1 MVYMHVKNNNR
12 TIVWSGDLNVCIF
25 KQMTLASDPQ
35 AEFFSFR
42 FLNLLVLKV
51 PLTQKL
57 FYQQS
62 KSYCPTNKK
71 KSKKLIQQLF
81 WLFYYYYYFFI
92 IIIIIVIIIII
103 FELPK
108 IPKLASFKFTTEKQG
123 EWGGLAHDIIPEIIH
138 IIQRESSHTAAQE
151 RTTELSSEDVLLLL

>member
-12 TIVWSGDLNVCIF
+12 TIVWSGDLNVSIF

-51 PLTQKL
+51 SLTQKL

-71 KSKKLIQQLF
+71 IEKVNLATIF
-81 WLFYYYYYFFI
+81 
-92 IIIIIVIIIII
+92 VI
-103 FELPK
+103 
-108 IPKLASFKFTTEKQG
+108 
-123 EWGGLAHDIIPEIIH
+123 
-138 IIQRESSHTAAQE
+138 
-151 RTTELSSEDVLLLL
+151 LLLLLFLLLLLLLLFFF

>member
-12 TIVWSGDLNVCIF
+12 TIVWSGDLNVSIF

-35 AEFFSFR
+35 AESIILQFFSFR
-42 FLNLLVLKV
+42 FLNLLVLKA

-71 KSKKLIQQLF
+71 YRKS
-81 WLFYYYYYFFI
+81 
-92 IIIIIVIIIII
+92 
-103 FELPK
+103 
-108 IPKLASFKFTTEKQG
+108 
-123 EWGGLAHDIIPEIIH
+123 
-138 IIQRESSHTAAQE
+138 
-151 RTTELSSEDVLLLL
+151 

>member
-12 TIVWSGDLNVCIF
+12 TIVWSGDLNVSIF

-51 PLTQKL
+51 SLTQKL

-71 KSKKLIQQLF
+71 N
-81 WLFYYYYYFFI
+81 
-92 IIIIIVIIIII
+92 
-103 FELPK
+103 
-108 IPKLASFKFTTEKQG
+108 
-123 EWGGLAHDIIPEIIH
+123 
-138 IIQRESSHTAAQE
+138 
-151 RTTELSSEDVLLLL
+151 RTD

>member
-12 TIVWSGDLNVCIF
+12 TIVWSGDLNVSIF

-51 PLTQKL
+51 SLTQKL

-71 KSKKLIQQLF
+71 NRTNEFSN
-81 WLFYYYYYFFI
+81 YFGYFIIIFIIII

-103 FELPK
+103 IL
-108 IPKLASFKFTTEKQG
+108 SF
-123 EWGGLAHDIIPEIIH
+123 
-138 IIQRESSHTAAQE
+138 QRSQNW
-151 RTTELSSEDVLLLL
+151 RLSSSRPRSRGNGAG